1 MMSDTTS
8 SLGKRA
14 LIVEDDADCAEL
26 LKMIL
31 EDENWQVECVK
42 SGSEALRVLTDR
54 LIGEVGKFDPDVM
67 LLDLRL
73 ADMSG
78 VQVIE
83 RLQNWGVKIPP
94 TVIITAGSPRALNAA
109 MGRVGVVGIRKP
121 FGFEELSL
129 AIAASLTRTRTPSA
143 RNRGPEVG

>member
-1 MMSDTTS
+1 MSETTC

-14 LIVEDDADCAEL
+14 LIVEDDTDCAEL

-31 EDENWQVECVK
+31 EDENWRVECVK

-54 LIGEVGKFDPDVM
+54 LMGEDGNFDTDVM

-78 VQVIE
+78 VEVIE
-83 RLQNWGVKIPP
+83 RLKNWGVKIPP
-94 TVIITAGSPRALNAA
+94 TVIITAGSPRTLNEALT
-109 MGRVGVVGIRKP
+109 RVGTVGIRKP
-121 FGFEELSL
+121 FDSEELFL
-129 AIAASLTRTRTPSA
+129 TIAAALTRTRTPSE
-143 RNRGPEVG
+143 RNQGPEIQ